1 MKDESSRDREDT
13 GSARDSPIM
22 DDGNAEGTSKDP
34 KDVSGSSSRNKT
46 DAEKRFEEVQKR
58 RVSIVGFIVG
68 ITFGS

>member
-1 MKDESSRDREDT
+1 
-13 GSARDSPIM
+13 M

-58 RVSIVGFIVG
+58 RVSVVGFIVG